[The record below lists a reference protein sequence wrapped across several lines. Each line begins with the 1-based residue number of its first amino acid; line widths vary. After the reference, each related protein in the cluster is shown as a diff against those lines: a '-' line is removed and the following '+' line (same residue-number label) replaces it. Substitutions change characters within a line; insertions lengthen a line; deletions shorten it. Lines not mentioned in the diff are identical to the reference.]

1 MYKQLMVL
9 MFLRKTYNNKSHVF
23 SDVTLCCK
31 RISYYLKTLLFCSVI
46 TMIISYNLGTVLVHS
61 VLFKW

>member
-9 MFLRKTYNNKSHVF
+9 MFLRKTYNNKRHVF

-31 RISYYLKTLLFCSVI
+31 RISYYLKT
-46 TMIISYNLGTVLVHS
+46 
-61 VLFKW
+61 